1 MKVRAKMFSIV
12 KSILAPKIADMSK
25 KIYVLCYVENYDCD
39 KIADILSTALKIS
52 DIITDNRAMSSV
64 IPK

>member
-12 KSILAPKIADMSK
+12 KSILAPKIDMSK

-52 DIITDNRAMSSV
+52 DIITDNRAMSSAT
-64 IPK
+64 PK